1 MLIATDASNRPVFDN
16 SAEPDLV
23 VWTMERGFRRNHQF
37 INLEFVNTK
46 LVIDKAEVKVKGCKF
61 SGGKPESAGSK
72 YAAIESPPVTNYIVF
87 QPERGAKEAK
97 GDISVTNGGE
107 VSGCNFLRSS
117 GFNGLGIEVRRYNLD
132 NDAPNMGY
140 GRKLRPKNTLIEYN
154 VFGGS
159 DPSLDGY
166 FVTAINDGG
175 DNTTIRHNTIRRFV
189 DVRAASSD
197 KTIVDAAKADQ
208 DHGIYSEGAINS
220 KYLGN
225 VIAGWMPEAAG
236 GAFKLDG
243 SQGIELFDN
252 WMATSGILM
261 YSDMNTKNP
270 VPLRDIYIRSNKIY
284 LDHTNISPLHS
295 YDLSVIQA
303 GQQPGG
309 IYRGIGLWIKNPV
322 NYDDDRFVK
331 GASQPDDLSDYSPPE
346 GAGTSIRIE
355 STEVWGP
362 HGLIYFKAHDY
373 ADTSAIGKPSDL
385 YLGSGGVFDSL
396 ACEIVDQWSVGSVV
410 SVQNSRSL
418 YNDDFATDCALPNPI
433 VECPEPPSLPPQ
445 PPPLVRPPAQCIVDP
460 EDGAKVCIALPP
472 GQDVNDDTDVVA
484 QAWIQRVLKIDYATR
499 YRLPQAGVY

>member
-1 MLIATDASNRPVFDN
+1 MRAPL
-16 SAEPDLV
+16 AE
-23 VWTMERGFRRNHQF
+23 Q
-37 INLEFVNTK
+37 
-46 LVIDKAEVKVKGCKF
+46 VKGCKF

-243 SQGIELFDN
+243 SQGIELSDN

-460 EDGAKVCIALPP
+460 EDGAKVCRPEPFYLPP
-472 GQDVNDDTDVVA
+472 ICFIHYTPP
-484 QAWIQRVLKIDYATR
+484 YATPR
-499 YRLPQAGVY
+499 HATPRHASPQPSPHPPTHPCLLTVGRSASPCPLGKTSTMILTWWRRRGFSASSRSITPPVTVFP